1 MVNIVLTGFMG
12 TGKTTIGKR
21 LASELGL
28 KFVDTDKLIE
38 EEAKLRVSEIFS
50 IYGEGRFREIEKN
63 IIKKLSS
70 GSFGNGLVVSTGGGA
85 VIAPEN
91 RAAIRSW
98 AKVICLKATADAI
111 LKRVKDN
118 EVRPLLNLKGDDKR
132 AAVVRLLKE
141 REEAYR
147 DSDLELD
154 TTDLGVE
161 GAVKIIRE
169 FLEHVDRQS

>member
-21 LASELGL
+21 LAVELKL

-50 IYGEGRFREIEKN
+50 LYGEGRFRDIEKN

-70 GSFGNGLVVSTGGGA
+70 GSFGRGLVVSTGGGA
-85 VIAPEN
+85 VLAPEN
-91 RAAIRSW
+91 RAALRSW

-111 LKRVKDN
+111 LKRVGNN
-118 EVRPLLNLKGDDKR
+118 EVRPLLKEADKR
-132 AAVVRLLKE
+132 AAVERLLKE

-147 DSDLELD
+147 DCDFELD

>member
-21 LASELGL
+21 LAVELKL

-50 IYGEGRFREIEKN
+50 IYGEGRFRDIERN

-70 GSFGNGLVVSTGGGA
+70 GSFGHGLVVSTGGGA

-91 RAAIRSW
+91 RAALRSW
-98 AKVICLKATADAI
+98 AKVICLKATADVI
-111 LKRVKDN
+111 LKRVGNN
-118 EVRPLLNLKGDDKR
+118 EVRPLLKEADKR
-132 AAVVRLLKE
+132 AAVERLLKE

-147 DSDLELD
+147 DSDFELD

-169 FLEHVDRQS
+169 FLER